1 MKRVTV
7 WKLIHCLYFPGIIK
21 IKSKRM
27 KWNMGACKSN
37 YVELIYFLIVFPP
50 NIFYGNKNI
59 KALYNLLNLL
69 KIIVQL
75 CIIYIF
81 NFLYNYT

>member
-7 WKLIHCLYFPGIIK
+7 WKLILCLYLVGVIK

-27 KWNMGACKSN
+27 KRNMGVCKSN
-37 YVELIYFLIVFPP
+37 HVKLIYFLIIFPQ

-59 KALYNLLNLL
+59 EALYNLLNLL

>member
-1 MKRVTV
+1 MKR
-7 WKLIHCLYFPGIIK
+7 
-21 IKSKRM
+21 
-27 KWNMGACKSN
+27 NMGVCKSN
-37 YVELIYFLIVFPP
+37 HGPP
-50 NIFYGNKNI
+50 NIFYGNTNI

-81 NFLYNYT
+81 NFLYDYT

>member
-7 WKLIHCLYFPGIIK
+7 WKLILCLYLVGIIK
-21 IKSKRM
+21 IKSKTM
-27 KWNMGACKSN
+27 KRNMGVCKSN
-37 YVELIYFLIVFPP
+37 HVKLIYLLIIFPL

-59 KALYNLLNLL
+59 KALYNLLDLL

-75 CIIYIF
+75 CIYIF

>member
-1 MKRVTV
+1 MKR
-7 WKLIHCLYFPGIIK
+7 
-21 IKSKRM
+21 
-27 KWNMGACKSN
+27 NMGVCKSN
-37 YVELIYFLIVFPP
+37 HVKLIYLLIIFPL

-59 KALYNLLNLL
+59 KALYNLLDLL

-75 CIIYIF
+75 CIYIF